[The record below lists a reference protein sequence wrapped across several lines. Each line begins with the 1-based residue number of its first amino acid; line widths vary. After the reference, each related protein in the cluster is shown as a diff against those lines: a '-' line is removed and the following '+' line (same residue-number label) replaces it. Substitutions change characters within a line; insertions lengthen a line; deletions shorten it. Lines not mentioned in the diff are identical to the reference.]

1 MSSQGNDTPLRPCR
15 RTGITGTTRT
25 CRRYKVMVDSQ
36 LHPNTPR
43 GVRKLNQTCPDKSEN
58 LLPKG
63 CIRSLPLTSRV
74 AELAPCVRL
83 RDHPRVCGEQLGA
96 GVVAVGKKG
105 SSPRVRGAEVDLR
118 APRPLSGI
126 IPACAGSSSCR
137 RGHCG
142 RRRDHPRMC
151 GEQSAAPCVEAAV
164 PGSSPRVRGAEH
176 DGARADGDLGI
187 IPACAGSSRTA
198 CACATCS
205 RDHPRVCGEQ
215 LLWGDVGTGKSGSSP
230 RVRGAAALGRRGD
243 RQVGIIPACA
253 GSSIS
258 AHQLRCSSRDHPRV
272 CGEQWLRA

>member
-1 MSSQGNDTPLRPCR
+1 MVSELWYPGKRLGPLSETVKEGRGDDESKRLFLSSQGNDTPLRPCR

-126 IPACAGSSSCR
+126 IPACAGSRARRRPCR
-137 RGHCG
+137 R
-142 RRRDHPRMC
+142 
-151 GEQSAAPCVEAAV
+151 
-164 PGSSPRVRGAEH
+164 
-176 DGARADGDLGI
+176 
-187 IPACAGSSRTA
+187 
-198 CACATCS
+198 
-205 RDHPRVCGEQ
+205 
-215 LLWGDVGTGKSGSSP
+215 
-230 RVRGAAALGRRGD
+230 
-243 RQVGIIPACA
+243 
-253 GSSIS
+253 
-258 AHQLRCSSRDHPRV
+258 
-272 CGEQWLRA
+272 